1 MKTKAMVF
9 AVLFLFSMNSNAE
22 IAVGDTFVLWA
33 GFSNFLGMSGGRVE
47 GTEVLDS
54 SLVKG
59 DTSVYFFSCIRT
71 IVYQFWEGTPQRLPG
86 LSTQSKMTILNKT
99 PSTIASSSVRFRN
112 AAWIIGEKSDF
123 LFYPALKNASPY
135 WSIPI
140 NTTDSAFLSSD
151 YYTVRVS
158 DTTGIK
164 WCRDPSDDH
173 LFNGKFLQFND
184 RFDTIGKYDPDSLK
198 YSSFRGPPSW
208 RAIGGYMSGDINPF
222 HVLYVATSSTIPL
235 LQGDSIE
242 PGCYSNQITRS
253 EEHTSELQSR

>member
-1 MKTKAMVF
+1 
-9 AVLFLFSMNSNAE
+9 
-22 IAVGDTFVLWA
+22 
-33 GFSNFLGMSGGRVE
+33 
-47 GTEVLDS
+47 
-54 SLVKG
+54 
-59 DTSVYFFSCIRT
+59 
-71 IVYQFWEGTPQRLPG
+71 
-86 LSTQSKMTILNKT
+86 MTILNKT

-140 NTTDSAFLSSD
+140 NTTDSAFLPSD

-242 PGCYSNQITRS
+242 PGCYSNQITYYRPKQSVRAIIPLTARS
-253 EEHTSELQSR
+253 PIYNRKPAGLYDVLGREIHGSLQSKSSSIYIFKKSFSSNSTAKFELKYKK